1 MPKHSNKKRS
11 SPKKTSSKKKTSGKR
26 NQYSHVKTGQTVM
39 FKNGACAKR
48 QSNGQFRFVK
58 RTSCKKSKRGG
69 GPGKVPIS
77 EEKKRENAKQQ
88 FLEKYGISEDDLR
101 EGYMTYKKLGN
112 DGIIQMVGLLPR
124 DLKTLTLGGNMIG
137 DNGAIALAHGLPP
150 NLEELY
156 LEDNQIGDDGIIALA
171 QNLPGNLRE
180 LYLEDNQIGDDGKT
194 ALRDALR
201 DALINNRELG
211 LDTVSYTHLTL
222 PTILLV

>member
-11 SPKKTSSKKKTSGKR
+11 SPKKRTSGKR

-58 RTSCKKSKRGG
+58 RSSCKKSKRGG

-77 EEKKRENAKQQ
+77 EEQKKQIRIQQ
-88 FLEKYGISEDDLR
+88 FLEKYSISEDNFRMGRLHHR
-101 EGYMTYKKLGN
+101 KLG
-112 DGIIQMVGLLPR
+112 DEGVIELVGLLPR
-124 DLKTLTLGGNMIG
+124 DLKELYLGDNMISDRGAISLAQNLPPGLEYLGLYNNMIG
-137 DNGAIALAHGLPP
+137 DDGVIALVQNLPRD
-150 NLEELY
+150 LEY
-156 LEDNQIGDDGIIALA
+156 LDLENNQIGDDG
-171 QNLPGNLRE
+171 E
-180 LYLEDNQIGDDGKT
+180 T

-211 LDTVSYTHLTL
+211 LDIFY
-222 PTILLV
+222 